1 MMNRAIFFI
10 SIIVFVAVLL
20 INIGLLFDPTLA
32 SDAVEGA
39 LSIMLLIT
47 TVSMFICSSPNWR
60 VISLKRE
67 PFWSKIVFEYGIP
80 IYYLLI
86 TAFVIFYQFYSIEES
101 NYFTKTLG
109 MAAMLLLFSGL
120 ALRWSYNQFVNPLK
134 HHHQ

>member
-1 MMNRAIFFI
+1 MLNRAIFFI
-10 SIIVFVAVLL
+10 SLIVFFAVLL
-20 INIGLLFDPTLA
+20 INTGLLIDPTLA

-47 TVSMFICSSPNWR
+47 VVSMFICSSPNWR
-60 VISLKRE
+60 VMSLKKE

-86 TAFVIFYQFYSIEES
+86 TAFVIFYQFYSTEGS
-101 NYFTKTLG
+101 DYFTKTLG

-120 ALRWSYNQFVNPLK
+120 ALRWSYNQFTNPLK
-134 HHHQ
+134 HHHL